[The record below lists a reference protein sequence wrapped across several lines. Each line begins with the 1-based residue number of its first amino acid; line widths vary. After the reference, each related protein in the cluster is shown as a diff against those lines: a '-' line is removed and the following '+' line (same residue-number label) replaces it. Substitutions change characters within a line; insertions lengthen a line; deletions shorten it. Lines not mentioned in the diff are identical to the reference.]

1 MRTENEYVNE
11 SQLAFEI
18 TVVNLKEKY
27 KKFSDES
34 IKETFNK
41 RVASR
46 IESVKRELE
55 DSRESDSY
63 KDFLSKELEYLEGLS
78 IEKQNKERLGVMV
91 LLIIKN
97 LARKP
102 CFAGYSNNWK
112 DEFYSKAVE
121 NVFKYLKNFDEEK
134 ISKRTGKRVSAF
146 SYITQVVYTAFLLII
161 NERKKEE
168 ERKNFSISLES
179 SNIDNSSSKSFKAS
193 STFDFQY
200 SIGIQKNIKEEFSK
214 VLDKI
219 KELEEVENL
228 RNNLDIEVFCMKNNK
243 KSSKLDSVFDSDI
256 QEITKKLNEA
266 VFKSLEL
273 KRYLN
278 TDYIP
283 KELNLV
289 VLKNTEE
296 KFKNDI
302 LDLCNKAGKIFTY
315 REVTKEEY
323 NKLRNLNKKIPQK
336 IEEDW

>member
-27 KKFSDES
+27 KKFSDEN

-112 DEFYSKAVE
+112 DEF
-121 NVFKYLKNFDEEK
+121 
-134 ISKRTGKRVSAF
+134 
-146 SYITQVVYTAFLLII
+146 
-161 NERKKEE
+161 
-168 ERKNFSISLES
+168 
-179 SNIDNSSSKSFKAS
+179 
-193 STFDFQY
+193 
-200 SIGIQKNIKEEFSK
+200 
-214 VLDKI
+214 
-219 KELEEVENL
+219 
-228 RNNLDIEVFCMKNNK
+228 
-243 KSSKLDSVFDSDI
+243 
-256 QEITKKLNEA
+256 
-266 VFKSLEL
+266 
-273 KRYLN
+273 
-278 TDYIP
+278 
-283 KELNLV
+283 
-289 VLKNTEE
+289 
-296 KFKNDI
+296 
-302 LDLCNKAGKIFTY
+302 
-315 REVTKEEY
+315 
-323 NKLRNLNKKIPQK
+323 
-336 IEEDW
+336 